1 MLVSVRGAGGLNL
14 AMHSAEFDSRN
25 PEEASFLAS
34 CRNVDLSLGRASMPR
49 LGLARATSWPG
60 LLYDEATGSLFTGI
74 ASLTGPITVL
84 FPDPSLYAAKPGV
97 GT

>member
-49 LGLARATSWPG
+49 LGLAWPG

-74 ASLTGPITVL
+74 TSLTGPITVL